1 LENKKNLIGFE
12 NGVYDIDKDEFRNG
26 RPEDYISLSTGI
38 NYVEYNDDEIDEN
51 QEELIQLYIDL
62 EEDAEQVDDYMLS
75 QLDAPEIIN
84 NITL

>member
-1 LENKKNLIGFE
+1 MKQIIITSTVYCEQIQVFDVTDEVYENYVSRLENL
-12 NGVYDIDKDEFRNG
+12 
-26 RPEDYISLSTGI
+26 
-38 NYVEYNDDEIDEN
+38 EIDEN

>member
-1 LENKKNLIGFE
+1 MKQIIITSTVYCEQIQVFDVTDEVYENYVSRLENL
-12 NGVYDIDKDEFRNG
+12 
-26 RPEDYISLSTGI
+26 
-38 NYVEYNDDEIDEN
+38 EIEEN